1 MFKAFDY
8 KKKNNAIRFALRIFI
23 IIFFIFFTVFG
34 VTERFIYHTLLP
46 FVNTDEENLVFL
58 DYKVY
63 GNERL
68 LDKNCKKYISEKKG
82 YLKEY
87 DEFVVVKIKGS
98 SRKIIKI
105 DYIIFYDDSV
115 PELNVEI
122 YVAKNVDFGVNSLPL
137 KTVYAYVC
145 GIADIVVNCLF
156 IFISSVIFLRTLNV
170 VKKEKK
176 KFPVYYNKTV

>member
-1 MFKAFDY
+1 MFKELIF
-8 KKKNNAIRFALRIFI
+8 KKEDKVIAVVLRSLI
-23 IIFFIFFTVFG
+23 ILFLISFVVFG
-34 VTERFIYHTLLP
+34 VTERVVYRALLP

-68 LDKNCKKYISEKKG
+68 LDKNYKKYISAKTKF
-82 YLKEY
+82 LKTN
-87 DEFVVVKIKGS
+87 DEFVVVKIKGAR
-98 SRKIIKI
+98 RKTIES
-105 DYIIFYDDSV
+105 DYIIIYDDSV

-137 KTVYAYVC
+137 KTVYVC
-145 GIADIVVNCLF
+145 GIFDRVFNCLF
-156 IFISSVIFLRTLNV
+156 IFISSIIFLRTLNT